1 MVAAA
6 TTTGVRKPIT
16 PTESLVTRF
25 MEVFDVSG
33 SGGALKTYNVER
45 DEEIELL
52 SWCLIARVDPLFLG
66 DPGTGKT
73 WLIELMLMCLAGDL
87 DLFDTLVF
95 KEMGADEILGGRSI
109 PAMKAGKVERM
120 MDGMLPKAHV
130 GYLDEVMKGSPPV
143 MNAMLDLQANRAIKV
158 GGKKIS
164 AEQLLLIIGS
174 SNELPERED
183 LNAFRDRWG
192 VTKFVNAVRAP
203 EGKRRVMEIQHEH
216 QAGGGTLD
224 LSALDKL
231 TLTEINQA
239 RAEAMSIDPEPVI
252 DAMIEAQDKWFD
264 AGFQPSQRRIGQ
276 IMRLMKARAWTK
288 RRTELTRDD
297 ILVTRHSAWNLPQHA
312 EAAERIA
319 LEFASAFARRALEAR
334 TALEPFLNE
343 MDDLRGQ
350 IQAAGSDENA
360 IDKLNEK
367 GYAVISKIRRHK
379 KQVNQWLDEGR
390 ASGEDVRELEKVLG
404 EVERAAQHAETV
416 FV

>member
-1 MVAAA
+1 MVGTA
-6 TTTGVRKPIT
+6 TQTGFAQPIT
-16 PTESLVTRF
+16 PTEALVNRF
-25 MEVFDVSG
+25 GDVFNVDG
-33 SGGALKTYNVER
+33 SGGALTTYNVER

-52 SWCLIARVDPLFLG
+52 AWCLIARVDPLFLG

-164 AEQLLLIIGS
+164 ADQLLLIIGS

-192 VTKFVNAVRAP
+192 VTKFVQPVRTP

-216 QAGGGTLD
+216 QAGGGKID
-224 LSALDKL
+224 LSFLDKL
-231 TLTEINQA
+231 TLAEVHQA
-239 RAEAMSIDPEPVI
+239 RVEAMSIDPRPVL
-252 DAMIEAQDKWFD
+252 DAMIEAQDKWMD

-276 IMRLMKARAWTK
+276 ILRLMKARAWSK
-288 RRTELTRDD
+288 GRTELTKDD

-334 TALEPFLNE
+334 ATLEPLLNE
-343 MDDLRGQ
+343 MTDLRGQ
-350 IQAAGSDENA
+350 LQQVGDDEDA

-367 GYAVISKIRRHK
+367 GYAVISKIRRHNK
-379 KQVNQWLDEGR
+379 TVKSWIDEGR
-390 ASGEDVRELEKVLG
+390 ASGEDVRELEKAQS
-404 EVERAAQHAETV
+404 EIEQAAQYAETV